1 MPPNMQE
8 IKNINIYLMF
18 LYILH
23 DSNIDIERPPCID
36 HFPNEK
42 NMEKPIISRGQKAM
56 EVA

>member
-1 MPPNMQE
+1 MQE

-18 LYILH
+18 LYMLH
-23 DSNIDIERPPCID
+23 DSNIDMERPPCID

-42 NMEKPIISRGQKAM
+42 TMEKAIISRGQKAM